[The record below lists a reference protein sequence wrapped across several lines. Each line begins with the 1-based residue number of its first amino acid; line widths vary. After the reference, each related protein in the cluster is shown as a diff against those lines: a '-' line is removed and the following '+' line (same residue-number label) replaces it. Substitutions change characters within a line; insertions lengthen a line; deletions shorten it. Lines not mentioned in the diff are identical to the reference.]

1 MRNKI
6 QPATAAFISH
16 LKYHRMCDDE
26 LKSIAIVDE
35 WLGDRR
41 KLLLW
46 LDYRNSDTLHNNEAN
61 FELITSTIVPES
73 EFMVKSSE
81 KPENEK

>member
-26 LKSIAIVDE
+26 FKSIAIADE
-35 WLGDRR
+35 WRGDKR

-46 LDYRNSDTLHNNEAN
+46 LDYRNSDTLHNNEA
-61 FELITSTIVPES
+61 
-73 EFMVKSSE
+73 K
-81 KPENEK
+81 